1 MSGWEIPKLTYREA
15 PEGFCLGGISAAFT
29 ELLWGWLG
37 APRVGCSGVVG
48 VGHGTIPSPFGS
60 AQQESTDFGWPGHSV
75 TLSQDGE
82 LEMLLCETL
91 EHHCSY
97 CPGFGLHDPC
107 GALQLRKVVCHSIS
121 QPWLCGDVL
130 EPELRNWDSGYF
142 LKAEAVPYLHSAISL
157 GVGCELQVTLWTQL
171 QPWNGV
177 VVLGFILS
185 LLILLGIKRKRRRI
199 KTRRGAETRGSG
211 QRARKRRAK
220 TRRRIETG
228 NPRATRM

>member
-1 MSGWEIPKLTYREA
+1 M
-15 PEGFCLGGISAAFT
+15 
-29 ELLWGWLG
+29 
-37 APRVGCSGVVG
+37 
-48 VGHGTIPSPFGS
+48 
-60 AQQESTDFGWPGHSV
+60 
-75 TLSQDGE
+75 
-82 LEMLLCETL
+82 
-91 EHHCSY
+91 
-97 CPGFGLHDPC
+97 
-107 GALQLRKVVCHSIS
+107 
-121 QPWLCGDVL
+121 L

-157 GVGCELQVTLWTQL
+157 GVGCELRVTLWTQL

-185 LLILLGIKRKRRRI
+185 LLILLGIKKKRRRI

-228 NPRATRM
+228 NPRVTRM

>member
-15 PEGFCLGGISAAFT
+15 PGGFCLGGISAAFT

-48 VGHGTIPSPFGS
+48 VGHGTIPGPFGS

-107 GALQLRKVVCHSIS
+107 GALQLRKV
-121 QPWLCGDVL
+121 LFATA
-130 EPELRNWDSGYF
+130 F
-142 LKAEAVPYLHSAISL
+142 LSL
-157 GVGCELQVTLWTQL
+157 GF
-171 QPWNGV
+171 V
-177 VVLGFILS
+177 VMCLS
-185 LLILLGIKRKRRRI
+185 Q
-199 KTRRGAETRGSG
+199 S
-211 QRARKRRAK
+211 
-220 TRRRIETG
+220 
-228 NPRATRM
+228 